1 MTQEKR
7 FVGIDVSKE
16 RLDVAIWPT
25 GEAFQVGNDRDGWR
39 DLVRRLER
47 LEVGLIGLEA
57 SGGYER
63 GALRTLIEAGLPA
76 RLVNPWRVRQFA
88 KACGIL
94 AKNDRLD
101 AIGIARFVAT
111 VPPRPTVRSRAL
123 DDLAELV
130 TARRQLCD
138 ELTRAANQAEHA
150 SQAIVTR
157 LAKRRI
163 RQLKTEIL
171 LLDKTI
177 AHAIATDE
185 ELSRKS
191 ALMRSVPGVGP
202 ILTQSALA
210 LMPELGSLT
219 NRQAASLLGVAPFDF
234 ESGTFKGQRRIFGG
248 RRELRD
254 VAFMAAMIACRCN
267 PVFKAFSQRLR
278 EAGKRPKV
286 AIVAVMRKLIV
297 TNIVSLD
304 GYFEGPGGNVMALPM
319 DHTFDAYCAER
330 LRAADTLLLGQNTY
344 QMFKGFWPCQDGRSR
359 GSSHGRG
366 R

>member
-16 RLDVAIWPT
+16 RLDVAVWPT
-25 GEAFQVGNDRDGWR
+25 GEAFKVDNDRSGWR
-39 DLVRRLER
+39 ELVRILCR
-47 LEVGLIGLEA
+47 LEVELVGLEA

-63 GALRTLIEAGLPA
+63 QALRALIEADLPA
-76 RLVNPWRVRQFA
+76 RLVNPWRARQFA
-88 KACGIL
+88 KACGVL

-101 AIGIARFVAT
+101 AIAIARFVAT
-111 VPPRPTVRSRAL
+111 VPPRPRVRRRAV

-130 TARRQLCD
+130 TARRQLVD
-138 ELTRAANQAEHA
+138 ELTRATNQAEHA
-150 SQAIVTR
+150 GQPVLAR

-163 RQLKTEIL
+163 NGLKAEIL
-171 LLDKTI
+171 LLDK
-177 AHAIATDE
+177 AIAKAIAADE
-185 ELSRKS
+185 EMSGKS

-202 ILTQSALA
+202 ILAQSLLA

-248 RRELRD
+248 RKALRD

-267 PVFKAFSQRLR
+267 PVFKAFNQRLR
-278 EAGKRPKV
+278 DTGKRPKV

-297 TNIVSLD
+297 TLNA
-304 GYFEGPGGNVMALPM
+304 M
-319 DHTFDAYCAER
+319 
-330 LRAADTLLLGQNTY
+330 LRNNQPWHYA
-344 QMFKGFWPCQDGRSR
+344 
-359 GSSHGRG
+359 
-366 R
+366 

>member
-1 MTQEKR
+1 MAQEKY

-25 GEAFQVGNDRDGWR
+25 GEAFQVSNDQGGWG
-39 DLVRRLER
+39 DLVRWLGRFEIA
-47 LEVGLIGLEA
+47 LIGLEA

-63 GALRTLIEAGLPA
+63 GGFRALIEAGLPA

-88 KACGIL
+88 KACGIM

-101 AIGIARFVAT
+101 AFGIARFVAT
-111 VPPRPTVRSRAL
+111 VPPRPAIRSRAL

-130 TARRQLCD
+130 TARRQFVD
-138 ELTRAANQAEHA
+138 ELTRAKNQAEHA
-150 SQAIVTR
+150 GQAIVTR

-163 RQLKTEIL
+163 RQLKAEIL
-171 LLDKTI
+171 LLDK
-177 AHAIATDE
+177 AIAQAIAADE
-185 ELSRKS
+185 ELSHKA

-202 ILTQSALA
+202 ILTQSVLA

-234 ESGTFKGQRRIFGG
+234 ESGAFKGQRRIFGG

-254 VAFMAAMIACRCN
+254 VAFMAAMIASRCN
-267 PVFKAFSQRLR
+267 PVYKAFSQRLR
-278 EAGKRPKV
+278 DAGKKPKV

-297 TNIVSLD
+297 TLNA
-304 GYFEGPGGNVMALPM
+304 M
-319 DHTFDAYCAER
+319 
-330 LRAADTLLLGQNTY
+330 LRDNQPWRYA
-344 QMFKGFWPCQDGRSR
+344 
-359 GSSHGRG
+359 
-366 R
+366 